1 MMRVSAAFILSGCLC
16 LAGLGCAPQSTTAG
30 SSGSGGSAGKGG
42 SAQNGG
48 SSGNG
53 GTTSHGGTNGNG
65 GTTSSGGT
73 TSAGGSSGSGGKG
86 GSGGTA
92 GGGGSTS
99 SGGSGSGGKGGGGGS
114 AGNGGT
120 NSGGMAGSGGKG
132 GNGGSGGTTG
142 NGGSTSV
149 GGSSGNGGSTGSGT
163 STGSCTFTQSSS
175 LSTKIAT
182 VGIVKWS
189 TDQSSVASAHIDF
202 GLDTNYGMTAPIA
215 SPVTGENT
223 TLLLGMKQS
232 KTYHYRIT
240 ATSSSGDC
248 TSSDYTI
255 ATTTLASGL
264 PKITVTTKN
273 KTALYGGFLIAGQY
287 LQTGGGS
294 PSYILD
300 ADGDMVW
307 SYTVSKDV
315 TGAVMDYAGTHM
327 WINSANVPSGSA
339 SVHRVTMDGTK
350 DEDLSSKFTGLNHQ
364 LTVLPDETVA
374 FYAYNSSA
382 GCDDI
387 KEYSPS
393 GTVKTI
399 VNSKAAEGTNPSAC
413 HVNNV
418 QYSKDDDTL
427 VFSDLDN
434 QVVVK
439 VKRSDGSTV
448 WVLNGTKP
456 TITGDTWAGGE
467 HGIHVLGIDH
477 LMVFNNNSR
486 SSMGGASGGDGSG
499 SIALELK
506 LDLTAKT
513 VKKVWTHKAS
523 DGTQNDVMGDLQRL
537 PNGNTIIG
545 YSTQGFLEEVD
556 SSGAVLQTLEWP
568 IGASYGYI
576 QKRATLYGPPP
587 R

>member
-1 MMRVSAAFILSGCLC
+1 M
-16 LAGLGCAPQSTTAG
+16 
-30 SSGSGGSAGKGG
+30 
-42 SAQNGG
+42 
-48 SSGNG
+48 
-53 GTTSHGGTNGNG
+53 
-65 GTTSSGGT
+65 
-73 TSAGGSSGSGGKG
+73 
-86 GSGGTA
+86 
-92 GGGGSTS
+92 
-99 SGGSGSGGKGGGGGS
+99 
-114 AGNGGT
+114 
-120 NSGGMAGSGGKG
+120 
-132 GNGGSGGTTG
+132 
-142 NGGSTSV
+142 
-149 GGSSGNGGSTGSGT
+149 
-163 STGSCTFTQSSS
+163 
-175 LSTKIAT
+175 
-182 VGIVKWS
+182 
-189 TDQSSVASAHIDF
+189 
-202 GLDTNYGMTAPIA
+202 
-215 SPVTGENT
+215 
-223 TLLLGMKQS
+223 
-232 KTYHYRIT
+232 
-240 ATSSSGDC
+240 
-248 TSSDYTI
+248 
-255 ATTTLASGL
+255 
-264 PKITVTTKN
+264 
-273 KTALYGGFLIAGQY
+273 
-287 LQTGGGS
+287 
-294 PSYILD
+294 
-300 ADGDMVW
+300 
-307 SYTVSKDV
+307 
-315 TGAVMDYAGTHM
+315 
-327 WINSANVPSGSA
+327 
-339 SVHRVTMDGTK
+339 
-350 DEDLSSKFTGLNHQ
+350 
-364 LTVLPDETVA
+364 
-374 FYAYNSSA
+374 
-382 GCDDI
+382 
-387 KEYSPS
+387 
-393 GTVKTI
+393 KTI

>member
-1 MMRVSAAFILSGCLC
+1 MPTKFIRFVCLC
-16 LAGLGCAPQSTTAG
+16 LAGQACAPKLSTTG
-30 SSGSGGSAGKGG
+30 SSGSGGLPGNGGTGKT
-42 SAQNGG
+42 GG

-53 GTTSHGGTNGNG
+53 GTTSSGGSSGNV
-65 GTTSSGGT
+65 GTTSSGG
-73 TSAGGSSGSGGKG
+73 SAGNGGTTGAGGSGSGGKG
-86 GSGGTA
+86 GSGGA
-92 GGGGSTS
+92 S
-99 SGGSGSGGKGGGGGS
+99 
-114 AGNGGT
+114 NGGT
-120 NSGGMAGSGGKG
+120 TRAGGTGGGVGGSAGSGGKG
-132 GNGGSGGTTG
+132 GSGGTIG
-142 NGGSTSV
+142 NGGWTGM
-149 GGSSGNGGSTGSGT
+149 GGASGMGGSTGTGA

-175 LSTKIAT
+175 ISPKIGT

-189 TDQSSVASAHIDF
+189 TTQSGLTSAHIDF
-202 GLDTNYGMTAPIA
+202 GLDTNYGMTAPVS

-232 KTYHYRIT
+232 KTYHYRLT
-240 ATSSSGDC
+240 ATTGSGNC
-248 TSSDYTI
+248 SSSDYTI
-255 ATTTLASGL
+255 ATTTLTSGL
-264 PKITVTTKN
+264 PKMTVTTTSK
-273 KTALYGGFLIAGQY
+273 ASLYGGFLVTGQFV
-287 LQTGGGS
+287 QMGGGS

-307 SYTVSKDV
+307 AYSTSKDV

-327 WINSANVPSGSA
+327 WINAANVPSGTA
-339 SVHRVTMDGTK
+339 NVHRVTMDGQT
-350 DEDLSSKFTGLNHQ
+350 DQDLSNQFAGLNHQ

-374 FYAYNSSA
+374 FYAYNSST

-399 VNSKAAEGTNPSAC
+399 VNSKAAEGTNPTGC

-448 WVLNGTKP
+448 WALNGTKP
-456 TITGDTWAGGE
+456 TITGDSWSGGE
-467 HGIHVLGIDH
+467 HGLHVLGIDH

-486 SSMGGASGGDGSG
+486 NSMGGIGASGGDGSG
-499 SIALELK
+499 SIAMELK
-506 LDLTAKT
+506 LDLSA
-513 VKKVWTHKAS
+513 KKVTKIWSYKPS
-523 DGTQNDVMGDLQRL
+523 DGIQNDIMGDLQRL
-537 PNGNTIIG
+537 PNGNTIVG
-545 YSTQGFLEEVD
+545 YSTQGVLHEVD
-556 SSGAVLQTLEWP
+556 ASGAVLQTLEWP
-568 IGASYGYI
+568 LGASFGYI

>member
-1 MMRVSAAFILSGCLC
+1 M
-16 LAGLGCAPQSTTAG
+16 
-30 SSGSGGSAGKGG
+30 
-42 SAQNGG
+42 
-48 SSGNG
+48 
-53 GTTSHGGTNGNG
+53 
-65 GTTSSGGT
+65 
-73 TSAGGSSGSGGKG
+73 TSAGGSGSGGKG
-86 GSGGTA
+86 GSGGA
-92 GGGGSTS
+92 SNGGTTGNGGTTRA
-99 SGGSGSGGKGGGGGS
+99 GGSGSGVGGSAGSSGKGGG
-114 AGNGGT
+114 
-120 NSGGMAGSGGKG
+120 
-132 GNGGSGGTTG
+132 GGTTG
-142 NGGSTSV
+142 NGGSTGM
-149 GGSSGNGGSTGSGT
+149 GGASGIGGSTGTGA

-175 LSTKIAT
+175 ISPKIGT

-189 TDQSSVASAHIDF
+189 TNQSGLTSAHIDF
-202 GLDTNYGMTAPIA
+202 GLDTNYGMIAPVS

-232 KTYHYRIT
+232 KTYHYRLT
-240 ATSSSGDC
+240 ATTGSGDC
-248 TSSDYTI
+248 SSSDFTI
-255 ATTTLASGL
+255 ATTTLTSGL
-264 PKITVTTKN
+264 PKITVTTTSKPS
-273 KTALYGGFLIAGQY
+273 LYGGFLATGQF
-287 LQTGGGS
+287 LQMGGGS

-307 SYTVSKDV
+307 AYSTSKDV
-315 TGAVMDYAGTHM
+315 TGAVMDYAGTHV
-327 WINSANVPSGSA
+327 WINAANVPSGTA
-339 SVHRVTMDGTK
+339 SVRRVTMDGMT

-374 FYAYNSSA
+374 FYAYNSST

-399 VNSKAAEGTNPSAC
+399 VNSAAAEGNSPTSC

-448 WVLNGTKP
+448 WVLNSKQP
-456 TITGDTWAGGE
+456 TFTGATWLGGE
-467 HGIHVLGIDH
+467 HGLHVLGIDH

-486 SSMGGASGGDGSG
+486 NSIGGTGASGGDGSG
-499 SIALELK
+499 SIAMELK
-506 LDLTAKT
+506 LDLTAK
-513 VKKVWTHKAS
+513 KVTKIWSYKSS
-523 DGTQNDVMGDLQRL
+523 DGIQNDIMGDLQRL
-537 PNGNTIIG
+537 PNGNTIVA
-545 YSTQGFLEEVD
+545 YSTQGVLHEVD
-556 SSGAVLQTLEWP
+556 ASGAVLQTLEWP
-568 IGASYGYI
+568 LGASFGYI